1 MPRNLGYQSLGR
13 GASPLQQ
20 ALQFAQIFKMMKP
33 DESYPVTMPD
43 GTTVNMSASEYS
55 TWVRGLQSQEIQE
68 RGLSYEKQRVGL
80 ETRRVKEL
88 EKEERTMEVTMADG
102 TKVMVTPEGYR
113 QHKFDVAKEAR
124 ATEAQTARLKTTIAK
139 IGGEDV
145 PMSPDAYADYMYQK
159 SIEDPKH
166 KIEISGQEVELD
178 AGQYATYLI
187 NQAASDRAQKEQ
199 TERLKRYTVNVDGKD
214 ISLDA
219 GQYATYSQ
227 NEERIAEA
235 KKAGRTEVALE
246 SGKIVEMT
254 PYEAAQYEIN
264 KRTLALQE
272 DKDSVYEKKQEEIG
286 RTKTLVNTIRKISAD
301 YISTPTATE
310 LQKEKYKPKIGEK
323 PFSFEEGPV
332 SWLLPKS
339 IEGTLERG
347 LPRNMKP
354 YTDRGGK
361 DFSDAA
367 NTQISK
373 INNLIQGVK
382 TDIDEARLGTEYDE
396 VTAAY
401 RASGMFEEMDN
412 NILQLV
418 DDLKYQE
425 FLSTPRKGFL
435 KWPDEAKAKE
445 SRTTLDR
452 IKLQLAELQRIQD
465 LIKIERD
472 RIAEAQRIK
481 GGIQFDLMQAQ

>member
-1 MPRNLGYQSLGR
+1 MARNLGYQSLGR

-124 ATEAQTARLKTTIAK
+124 ATEAQTARLKEKIA
-139 IGGEDV
+139 IIDGEEV
-145 PMSPDAYADYMYQK
+145 PMSRDAYAIWKSGQGEMEDVNIIVGSKYNPDTGKFEGGTVESTKMTSGQKANYEAGQQQLALTASSLHYQK
-159 SIEDPKH
+159 
-166 KIEISGQEVELD
+166 
-178 AGQYATYLI
+178 
-187 NQAASDRAQKEQ
+187 
-199 TERLKRYTVNVDGKD
+199 
-214 ISLDA
+214 
-219 GQYATYSQ
+219 
-227 NEERIAEA
+227 
-235 KKAGRTEVALE
+235 
-246 SGKIVEMT
+246 
-254 PYEAAQYEIN
+254 
-264 KRTLALQE
+264 
-272 DKDSVYEKKQEEIG
+272 DKDSVYEKKLAEQE
-286 RTKTLVNTIRKISAD
+286 RTKTLVNTIRKVSAD

-367 NTQISK
+367 NTQIAK